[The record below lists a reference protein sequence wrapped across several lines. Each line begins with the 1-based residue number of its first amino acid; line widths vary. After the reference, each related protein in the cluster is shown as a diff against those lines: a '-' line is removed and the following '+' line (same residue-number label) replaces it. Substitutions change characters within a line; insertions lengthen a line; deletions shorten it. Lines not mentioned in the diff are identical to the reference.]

1 MTVGPGKLRCAAT
14 IPKAG
19 VRTMKRSHSAAVNRR
34 AFLKLAS
41 RSAAVSAG
49 WMIVGNAPAR
59 AATPLSFQLSWIKSA
74 QYSGYFSGIEKGY
87 YSDVGLDMT
96 FNSGGP
102 NIDPIANVAAG
113 RSAIGDRPIGSLA
126 LAREKGIP
134 IKVIGTVFQR
144 NPFAMLS
151 LPEKPIKT
159 VQDMV
164 GKTLGV
170 SPSARPL
177 MANLFK
183 ENSIDPKSVNMV
195 PAASD
200 PSALVNKQ
208 IDGYMGYETN
218 QGVMLKVQGI
228 AVVILNMHDL
238 GFPETAGTL
247 YAREDFLASNKDMV
261 VAFLRAAVKGWQ
273 WTIDNPEEATKLM
286 VEKYGVSGLD
296 PRAVLGEIQ
305 ASKPFIQAGIAQRQG
320 LLSLDMALYDKVLDA
335 YRKAEIIKS
344 DMKATD
350 LCDPQYIVAAQG
362 RV

>member
-1 MTVGPGKLRCAAT
+1 
-14 IPKAG
+14 
-19 VRTMKRSHSAAVNRR
+19 MKHSWSITGTRR
-34 AFLKLAS
+34 AFLAAGARLA
-41 RSAAVSAG
+41 ALSAG
-49 WMIVGNAPAR
+49 GYAGGMILRGAPAR
-59 AATPLSFQLSWIKSA
+59 AATALTFQCSWIKSA
-74 QYSGYFSGIEKGY
+74 QYSGYFSGIENGY
-87 YSDVGLDMT
+87 YRDVGLDMT

-113 RSAIGDRPIGSLA
+113 RAALGDRPVGSLA

-134 IKVIGTVFQR
+134 VKVIGTVFQR

-151 LPEKPIKT
+151 LPEKPIRS

-170 SPSARPL
+170 TSSARPL

-183 ENSIDPKSVNMV
+183 ENGIDAKSVNIV

-200 PSALVNKQ
+200 PSGLVNKQ

-228 AVVILNMHDL
+228 PVVILNMHDL
-238 GFPETAGTL
+238 GFPETAGTI
-247 YAREDFLASNKDMV
+247 YAREDFLAPNKASV
-261 VAFLRAAVKGWQ
+261 VAFLRAAAKSWQ
-273 WTIDNPEEATKLM
+273 WTLDHPEEATKLM

-296 PRAVLGEIQ
+296 PRAVLGEIE

-320 LLSLDMALYDKVLDA
+320 LLSLDMALYDKVLDT
-335 YRKAEIIKS
+335 YRKAELIKS

-350 LCDPQYIVAAQG
+350 LCDPQYILAAQ
-362 RV
+362 VKA